1 MMLSPPP
8 AMARKRCASSTASRF
23 DGTSTSANPAISSLA
38 SVNGPSVTVTLP
50 PDSRTCAPFSC
61 GWSPYQLLSNPAVVL
76 VPFQLFAPS
85 RRKRIL
91 AEGPDARVSAGLA
104 DQVGTALEVSVV
116 RARSGGGREHRG
128 SLPGARL
135 PVVRPLHRRHPRWR
149 GHREV
154 ARECRDIGLV
164 HAPPFHELLRRV

>member
-8 AMARKRCASSTASRF
+8 AMARKRCASSTASSF

-50 PDSRTCAPFSC
+50 PDSRTCAPISR

-76 VPFQLFAPS
+76 
-85 RRKRIL
+85 K
-91 AEGPDARVSAGLA
+91 
-104 DQVGTALEVSVV
+104 VGVV

-164 HAPPFHELLRRV
+164 HAPPFHELLRRVVRQSQPGFGEARLEPGD